1 MLSAL
6 FLLLCGYFGTSTHMA
21 LSLLT
26 AGVGFGGL
34 GLAGHAVNHIDL
46 APRFAGVLMGISNTM
61 GTVPGII
68 GPVIAK
74 AIAHSVSVLL
84 CIDIA
89 FYGHITNYLSCYICA
104 SSLYHSNTKVC
115 N

>member
-6 FLLLCGYFGTSTHMA
+6 FLLLCGYFGTSKLIA

-46 APRFAGVLMGISNTM
+46 APRFAGVLMGISNSV

-74 AIAHSVSVLL
+74 AIAHSVSV
-84 CIDIA
+84 
-89 FYGHITNYLSCYICA
+89 
-104 SSLYHSNTKVC
+104 
-115 N
+115 